1 MELTN
6 IQVVWLRK
14 RKVIFQV
21 KNGKALNCFLVWRVD
36 CCIEHQFHPLIFRL
50 MDLLD
55 SSSARHHLVHNVI
68 RVEVPGIVILGSLHL
83 SGPLKVLNVSIP
95 NYPQFSHCREERNLQ
110 SGVKTSLHGLLVVSL
125 SVLWT
130 DLEISKH
137 E

>member
-1 MELTN
+1 
-6 IQVVWLRK
+6 
-14 RKVIFQV
+14 
-21 KNGKALNCFLVWRVD
+21 
-36 CCIEHQFHPLIFRL
+36 

-110 SGVKTSLHGLLVVSL
+110 SGVKTSPHGLLVVSL